1 MSCFTPNLEFQYKNA
16 GLLSNNHKR
25 IINNF
30 LRRSSRGNI
39 LGIDSIKY
47 RKFESIDSTLY
58 TRVFNTELVLEC
70 HCRDGYGF
78 PGMDKLPENMYAVLK
93 PILKDFYCV
102 KLEYH
107 YSMYYS
113 RD

>member
-1 MSCFTPNLEFQYKNA
+1 MSCFVPSFEIQNKNV
-16 GLLSNNHKR
+16 GLLSDNHKR

-30 LRRSSRGNI
+30 LRRSSKGNI
-39 LGIDSIKY
+39 IGIDSIKY
-47 RKFESIDSTLY
+47 KKFESIDSTLY

-70 HCRDGYGF
+70 RCRNGYGF
-78 PGMDKLPENMYAVLK
+78 PGIDKLPENMYAVLK
-93 PILKDFYCV
+93 PVLKDFSGV